1 MFFVILISS
10 VLSAFAGVLVATIMV
25 PPESSQNST
34 PQNEINAA
42 EEDVNNYEGFMDAL
56 TSGTNQGLIIFL
68 NVLKM
73 SYGNFIFLS
82 SKIHFTVIICVN

>member
-1 MFFVILISS
+1 
-10 VLSAFAGVLVATIMV
+10 MV

-68 NVLKM
+68 NVLAGQTLGTYTDNKNCLLYM
-73 SYGNFIFLS
+73 HLLDF
-82 SKIHFTVIICVN
+82 